1 MIRPRD
7 GMGEDQSVEGFVRQP
22 PEAIICWAESDDDRH
37 KPVRRTLREPML
49 FLGLVGVV
57 LVAVVGVATSYHDLR
72 ARIES
77 RSSVLLG
84 ASGHL
89 DNCARLPEVRQIHR
103 EMVSSRF
110 PQGIINP
117 LDCSLMTDG
126 TN

>member
-7 GMGEDQSVEGFVRQP
+7 GMREDQPVEGFVRHP
-22 PEAIICWAESDDDRH
+22 PEAIICWAESDDYRRR
-37 KPVRRTLREPML
+37 PVRPTQREPML
-49 FLGLVGVV
+49 LLGLVGVA
-57 LVAVVGVATSYHDLR
+57 LVAVVGVATSHHDLR

-89 DNCARLPEVRQIHR
+89 DNCWRLPELRQIHR